1 MLGDCDVVV
10 SELCR
15 RAGWEIKHDMIT
27 EDEKVVVEP
36 VPGHPSRYEFRAEKS
51 S

>member
-15 RAGWEIKHDMIT
+15 RAGWDLQHDMIPKGQ
-27 EDEKVVVEP
+27 KVQVEQAE
-36 VPGHPSRYEFRAEKS
+36 GFESRFTFTVTDTD
-51 S
+51 